1 MSFSD
6 LFRKKPIGL
15 ILNDAAGYERESG
28 GLRRSLTVFDLTA
41 LGIAAIV
48 GSGIFA
54 TIGSAAAS
62 GGPAVALL
70 FIFTAV
76 ACGFSALCYAEFAS
90 VIPLSG
96 SAYTYAY
103 ASFGELFAWIIGWD
117 LIIEY
122 AIGNI
127 AVAISWSDY
136 FCGLMSG
143 MGLHIPEFV
152 STDYVT
158 ALRGYYDGAAAI
170 AHGSNL
176 AQLAPAIQK
185 SYLAWVNSPVVGG
198 VHLIANIPAFA
209 IVALISMLVYVGI
222 YETKVAGNS
231 MVILKVI
238 VLLLV
243 IAVGSF
249 YIKPGNW
256 TPFAPHGL
264 TGVLKGV
271 SGVFFAY
278 IGFDA
283 ISTTAEECRNTRR
296 DLPRAII
303 YSLIITTI
311 LYVLISMV
319 LTGMVNYSE
328 LGVGDPLAFVFE
340 RIHMGRFAGFVSLA
354 AIIAMASVILVFQ
367 VGQPRIWMSMSR
379 DGLLPKAFS
388 RIHPKFRT
396 PSFATVVAGLF
407 VAIPSLFMNFTEV
420 TDLTSIGT
428 LFAFVL
434 VSGGVLI
441 LNPRGRRHRDGLFAR
456 EIRYTGDEQDE
467 SDKRYRMQ
475 DERPPTS
482 RIPDPGSPIPDP
494 ASDIRH
500 PTSEVTTKGFHVPY
514 INSRYALPLVWAG
527 VAAVLYFWNP
537 PELRELGRLTNFTF
551 DRDDLPLFLFIIA
564 AVVLT
569 IMGIVK
575 KLSLIPVLGLLSS
588 LFLMVHLGFTNWMR
602 FLVWLL
608 IGMTIYILY
617 SRKHSRLRH
626 PETGNRK
633 SSIVNRQS

>member
-6 LFRKKPIGL
+6 LIRKKPIGL
-15 ILNDAAGYERESG
+15 ILSDADGYELESG

-70 FIFTAV
+70 FIFTAI

-143 MGLHIPEFV
+143 LGLHIPEYV

-170 AHGSNL
+170 AHGSSL

-185 SYLAWVNSPVVGG
+185 SYLAWVNSPVLGG
-198 VHLIANIPAFA
+198 VHIIANIPAFA
-209 IVALISMLVYVGI
+209 IVALISMLVYIGI

-231 MVILKVI
+231 MVILKVV

-243 IAVGSF
+243 IGVGSF

-303 YSLIITTI
+303 YSLIITTF
-311 LYVLISMV
+311 LYVMISLV

-328 LGVGDPLAFVFE
+328 LGVGDPLAYVFE
-340 RIHMGRFAGFVSLA
+340 RIHMGKFAGFVSLA

-396 PSFATVVAGLF
+396 PSFSTVVAGLF

-441 LNPRGRRHRDGLFAR
+441 LNPYGKRSQQSAVSSQQEDGVNLQTADRRL
-456 EIRYTGDEQDE
+456 
-467 SDKRYRMQ
+467 
-475 DERPPTS
+475 PT
-482 RIPDPGSPIPDP
+482 
-494 ASDIRH
+494 
-500 PTSEVTTKGFHVPY
+500 ETKGFHVPY
-514 INSRYALPLVWAG
+514 INSRIALPLVWAG
-527 VAAVLYFWNP
+527 VAVVLYFWNP

-551 DRDDLPLFLFIIA
+551 DRDDLPLFIFIIA
-564 AVVLT
+564 AIILT
-569 IMGIVK
+569 LMGIIR
-575 KLSLIPVLGLLSS
+575 KLSLIPLLGLLSS

-602 FLVWLL
+602 FFVWLA
-608 IGMTIYILY
+608 IGMIIYVFY
-617 SRKHSRLRH
+617 SRRHSRLRSQQSAA
-626 PETGNRK
+626 G
-633 SSIVNRQS
+633 SRQINYPDTHH

>member
-15 ILNDAAGYERESG
+15 ILNDAAGYERDSG

-54 TIGSAAAS
+54 TIGGAAAS

-76 ACGFSALCYAEFAS
+76 ACSFSALCYAEFAS

-96 SAYTYAY
+96 SAYSYAY
-103 ASFGELFAWIIGWD
+103 ASIGELFAWIIGWD
-117 LIIEY
+117 LIVEY

-143 MGLHIPEFV
+143 MGLHIPEYI

-170 AHGSNL
+170 AHGSSL
-176 AQLAPAIQK
+176 DQLAPAIQK
-185 SYLAWVNSPVVGG
+185 SYLAWVNAPVLGG
-198 VHLIANIPAFA
+198 LHLVANIPAFA
-209 IVALISMLVYVGI
+209 IVALISVLVYVGI

-231 MVILKVI
+231 MVILKVV

-243 IAVGSF
+243 IGVGSF

-256 TPFAPHGL
+256 SPFAPHGL

-283 ISTTAEECRNTRR
+283 ISTTAEECKNTRR

-311 LYVLISMV
+311 LYVSISLV

-328 LGVGDPLAFVFE
+328 LGVGDPLAYVFE
-340 RIHMGRFAGFVSLA
+340 RIHMGKFAGFISLA

-396 PSFATVVAGLF
+396 PAFATVVAGLL
-407 VAIPSLFMNFTEV
+407 ASIPSLFMNFTEI

-441 LNPRGRRHRDGLFAR
+441 LNPRGRRDREASFAR
-456 EIRYTGDEQDE
+456 EIRHSRDEKDA
-467 SDKRYRMQ
+467 
-475 DERPPTS
+475 S
-482 RIPDPGSPIPDP
+482 RIPHQGSEI
-494 ASDIRH
+494 
-500 PTSEVTTKGFHVPY
+500 TTKGFHVPY

-527 VAAVLYFWNP
+527 VAVVLYFWNP
-537 PELRELGRLTNFTF
+537 PELKEMQRLFNFTF

-564 AVVLT
+564 AVILT
-569 IMGIVK
+569 LMGIVQ
-575 KLSLIPVLGLLSS
+575 KLSLIPILGLLSS

-602 FLVWLL
+602 FVVWLL
-608 IGMTIYILY
+608 LGMIIYILY
-617 SRKHSRLRH
+617 SRKHSHLRH
-626 PETGNRK
+626 PE
-633 SSIVNRQS
+633 SVSHEP

>member
-1 MSFSD
+1 LSFSS
-6 LFRKKPIGL
+6 LFRKKPVSHFLSEAIR
-15 ILNDAAGYERESG
+15 YEQESG

-41 LGIAAIV
+41 LGIAAII

-136 FCGLMSG
+136 FTGLMGG
-143 MGLHIPEFV
+143 MGIHIPEYLT
-152 STDYVT
+152 TDYVT
-158 ALRGYYDGAAAI
+158 AMRGYFGGAEAI
-170 AHGSNL
+170 AKGSGL
-176 AQLAPAIQK
+176 LQLSPAIQK
-185 SYLAWVNSPVVGG
+185 CYHAWMNAPVIGG
-198 VHLIANIPAFA
+198 VHMIANIPAFS
-209 IVALISMLVYVGI
+209 IVVLISVLVYIGI
-222 YETKVAGNS
+222 YETKIAGNAMVLLKVAVLL
-231 MVILKVI
+231 MVIT
-238 VLLLV
+238 
-243 IAVGSF
+243 VGAF
-249 YIKPGNW
+249 YVKTGNW
-256 TPFAPHGL
+256 SPFAPYGL

-303 YSLIITTI
+303 WSLIITTV
-311 LYVLISMV
+311 LYVLISLV
-319 LTGMVNYSE
+319 LTGMVRYSE
-328 LGVGDPLAFVFE
+328 LGVGDPLAYVFE
-340 RIHMGRFAGFVSLA
+340 RIHLTRLSGFISLA

-388 RIHPKFRT
+388 RIHPRYRT
-396 PSFATVVAGLF
+396 PSFATVIAGIF
-407 VAIPSLFMNFTEV
+407 VAVPSLFMNFIEV

-441 LNPRGRRHRDGLFAR
+441 LNPRGTRYTHEQEGTSEERIANGEKKTANSEERIANGEKKAKGLPIASGKSRHRDYHAV
-456 EIRYTGDEQDE
+456 
-467 SDKRYRMQ
+467 
-475 DERPPTS
+475 TS
-482 RIPDPGSPIPDP
+482 LD
-494 ASDIRH
+494 
-500 PTSEVTTKGFHVPY
+500 KGFHVPY
-514 INSRYALPLVWAG
+514 IDSRIALPIVWLGIAI
-527 VAAVLYFWNP
+527 VLYFWNP
-537 PELRELGRLTNFTF
+537 PELSGLKKLFTGSFIRE
-551 DRDDLPLFLFIIA
+551 DLPLVIFIVA

-569 IMGIVK
+569 ILGIIRR
-575 KLSLIPVLGLLSS
+575 LSLLPVLGLLSS
-588 LFLMVHLGFTNWMR
+588 LFLMVHLGLTNWMR

-608 IGMTIYILY
+608 IGMSVYILY
-617 SRKHSRLRH
+617 SRHHSHLRH
-626 PETGNRK
+626 PVDSPTSNP
-633 SSIVNRQS
+633 

>member
-1 MSFSD
+1 M
-6 LFRKKPIGL
+6 
-15 ILNDAAGYERESG
+15 ILNDAEGYERESG

-70 FIFTAV
+70 FIFTAI

-143 MGLHIPEFV
+143 LGLHIPEYI

-158 ALRGYYDGAAAI
+158 ALRGYYDGAASI
-170 AHGSNL
+170 AHGSSL

-185 SYLAWVNSPVVGG
+185 SYLAWVNSPVLGG
-198 VHLIANIPAFA
+198 VHIIANIPAFA
-209 IVALISMLVYVGI
+209 IVALISMLVYIGI

-231 MVILKVI
+231 MVILKVV

-243 IAVGSF
+243 IGVGSF

-303 YSLIITTI
+303 YSLIITTF
-311 LYVLISMV
+311 LYVMISLV

-328 LGVGDPLAFVFE
+328 LGVGDPLAYVFE
-340 RIHMGRFAGFVSLA
+340 RIHMAKFAGFVSLA

-441 LNPRGRRHRDGLFAR
+441 LNPYGKRDSEMR
-456 EIRYTGDEQDE
+456 EAKSEKNMSE
-467 SDKRYRMQ
+467 KRIANSEK
-475 DERPPTS
+475 DNTE
-482 RIPDPGSPIPDP
+482 SPIANRKSLIASIKSQQP
-494 ASDIRH
+494 AE
-500 PTSEVTTKGFHVPY
+500 TQTKGFHVPY
-514 INSRYALPLVWAG
+514 LNSRIALPLVWAG
-527 VAAVLYFWNP
+527 VAVVLYFWNP

-551 DRDDLPLFLFIIA
+551 DRDDLPLFIFIIA
-564 AVVLT
+564 AIILT
-569 IMGIVK
+569 LMGIIR
-575 KLSLIPVLGLLSS
+575 KLSLIPLLGLLSS

-602 FLVWLL
+602 FLVWLA

-617 SRKHSRLRH
+617 SRKHSRLRRTRNEGK
-626 PETGNRK
+626 PM
-633 SSIVNRQS
+633 